1 MAFKNSTGDIVLDAV
16 LTDVGRKYMAQG
28 KFRITKFAL
37 GDDEIDYS
45 FFVHKNTPATSLSE
59 HDDKV
64 LLDAPI
70 LEAFG
75 GQESN
80 IQYGLQNFIR
90 EDILYYP
97 TIKVNQKLDDATTPA
112 SDGFIYLAANRET
125 RRKLDEDIGAR
136 HVIQNNKPEHGNIIV
151 ETGIDNAEIEPTLI
165 NKERFIIQMGLYDK
179 YLFAYVDSRFIDN
192 INFSPANSLFE
203 NDVADNLFLNLG
215 PLAKGIPVSLK
226 AVSDFHQ
233 TYQFVGIDNNVWK
246 KSTSCGDTTHSS
258 IAGPRS
264 TICAFNF
271 ELNKKLTQGS
281 AKAADFRYTKFGKT
295 SSSINGSSNL
305 YDFID
310 ITIYIQAMSSGARL
324 SIPIRITRYAGT

>member
-16 LTDVGRKYMAQG
+16 LTDVGRKHMAQG
-28 KFRITKFAL
+28 KFKITKFAL

-45 FFVHKNTPATSLSE
+45 FFVHKNTSTSLSE
-59 HDDKV
+59 HDDTI
-64 LLDAPI
+64 LLDTPI

-75 GQESN
+75 GQDSN

-97 TIKVNQKLDDATTPA
+97 KIILNTKLDDSTTPA
-112 SDGFIYLAANRET
+112 TDGFIYLAANRET
-125 RRKLDEDIGAR
+125 RRKLDEDIGGR
-136 HVIQNNKPEHGNIIV
+136 HVIQNNKSEFGTIV
-151 ETGIDNAEIEPTLI
+151 IESGIDNLDIEPTQI
-165 NKERFIIQMGLYDK
+165 NKDKFITQMGLYDK
-179 YLFAYVDSRFIDN
+179 YFLAYVDSRFIDN

-203 NDVADNLFLNLG
+203 NDIADNLFMNLG
-215 PLAKGIPVSLK
+215 PLARGIPVSLQ

-233 TYQFVGIDNNVWK
+233 TYQFIGIDNNVLNR
-246 KSTSCGDTTHSS
+246 SHSCATNRHSS
-258 IAGPRS
+258 IKGPRA

-271 ELNKKLTQGS
+271 EINKKLSKGS
-281 AKAADFRYTKFGKT
+281 DSTPDFRYTKFGKT